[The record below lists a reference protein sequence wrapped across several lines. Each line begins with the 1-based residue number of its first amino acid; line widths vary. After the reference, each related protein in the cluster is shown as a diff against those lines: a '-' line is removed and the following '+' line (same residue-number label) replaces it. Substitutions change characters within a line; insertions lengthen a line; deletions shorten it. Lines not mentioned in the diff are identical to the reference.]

1 MSASGKDA
9 VNAMLRAAEKGDVEA
24 VRAAIGDGVDVLAVD
39 GARNTALHLAA
50 YRGHP
55 EVCRALLASKADPT
69 LGNENKDLPSHL
81 AALASRIDCL
91 EVLFEP
97 SLTSFKVDVEAH
109 DSQGY
114 CALHYACGE
123 GHLDVARFLIE
134 KCNADLDSRNN
145 DGLTPIMC
153 AVQQGHKNVASVLL
167 AANPQSIAATNNSGD
182 TCLHYATISE
192 GGVSMLE
199 MLLRNGA
206 DPYVKNKDGLT
217 PLHEAVIEKQVRKSF
232 AVCALARPAH
242 GKWARTRE
250 PASRLLLWNG
260 AV

>member
-1 MSASGKDA
+1 MVKSAIA
-9 VNAMLRAAEKGDVEA
+9 
-24 VRAAIGDGVDVLAVD
+24 DGLDVLAKD
-39 GARNTALHLAA
+39 GASNTALHLAA

-55 EVCRALLASKADPT
+55 EVCKVLLASKADPT
-69 LGNENKDLPSHL
+69 IGNENKDLPSHL
-81 AALASRIDCL
+81 AALASRISCL
-91 EVLFEP
+91 EVIFDA

-123 GHLDVARFLIE
+123 GHIDVALFLLQ
-134 KCNADLDSRNN
+134 KCNADIESRNN

-153 AVQQGHKNVASVLL
+153 AVQQGHEKVASALL
-167 AANPQSIAATNNSGD
+167 EVNPRCIAATNNSGD

-206 DPYVKNKDGLT
+206 DPYIKNKDGLT
-217 PLHEAVIEKQVRKSF
+217 PLHEAVIEKQVKSTP
-232 AVCALARPAH
+232 PACLSCLMTH
-242 GKWARTRE
+242 
-250 PASRLLLWNG
+250 
-260 AV
+260 